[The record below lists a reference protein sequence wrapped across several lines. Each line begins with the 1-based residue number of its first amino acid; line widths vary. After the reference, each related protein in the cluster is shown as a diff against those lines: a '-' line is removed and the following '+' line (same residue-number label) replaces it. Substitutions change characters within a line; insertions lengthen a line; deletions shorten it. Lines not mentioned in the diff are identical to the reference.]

1 MLRLISNQILI
12 SITRFAL
19 PYVLIYLGYND
30 WHETLTRIM
39 VVTLLGRGLL
49 YSSYTSIYI
58 ESDVKK
64 SDNIVIKY
72 TLLCL
77 IIIGIYFIDSD
88 LFSRFEI
95 VVFIIFSIL
104 YEDYSR
110 REIYRGRYLILNLI
124 AITTFISL
132 VLAGVS
138 FCYIALGIIPMI
150 IVQFKGTNSHEIK
163 LNFVDVRLRT
173 AYILSSL
180 LSYFMGG
187 GYLLAA
193 SDLLSEDTFAEFRY
207 VLFIFV
213 PVSFYLN

>member
-1 MLRLISNQILI
+1 MK
-12 SITRFAL
+12 T
-19 PYVLIYLGYND
+19 
-30 WHETLTRIM
+30 
-39 VVTLLGRGLL
+39 
-49 YSSYTSIYI
+49 
-58 ESDVKK
+58 
-64 SDNIVIKY
+64 IV
-72 TLLCL
+72 
-77 IIIGIYFIDSD
+77 
-88 LFSRFEI
+88 E
-95 VVFIIFSIL
+95 
-104 YEDYSR
+104 
-110 REIYRGRYLILNLI
+110 EIYRGRYLILNLI

-173 AYILSSL
+173 AYIFSSL

-213 PVSFYLN
+213 PVSFLSQLADFAWFQEERSISRGAVAFFLLLFIVLFSSIIGIYLITIFKNWKELIFLIGLISVLITQILY